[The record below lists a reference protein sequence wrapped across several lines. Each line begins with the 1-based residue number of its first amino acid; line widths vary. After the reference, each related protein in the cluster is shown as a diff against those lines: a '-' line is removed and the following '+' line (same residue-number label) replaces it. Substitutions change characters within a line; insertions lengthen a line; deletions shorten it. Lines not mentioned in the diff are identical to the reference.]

1 VEELVAGVILALVL
15 LAAIRRPFGWNEA
28 AVGVPAAA
36 LVMGIGLVPVEAA
49 LATARQLL
57 PTVLFLAA
65 ILAFGH
71 LCAAAGVFDHLGA
84 LAGRASAG
92 QPARLLLLT
101 VGLAA
106 VTTAV
111 LTLDATVVLLTPVVW
126 RTARRVGAQRHPHL
140 HACLHLANAGS
151 LLLPVS
157 NLTNLLAF
165 TASGLSFGRF
175 AALTT
180 LPWLVT
186 CLLEWV
192 ALRAFFRRD
201 LRDPGRDDAVPVVP
215 HDPAPRY
222 ALTVLLLTVV
232 GIGVASAL
240 GVSPEVAAVGGVLL
254 LAVPRLV
261 RRELTPR
268 VLVLSANPGFCVF
281 VIALGVVVDA
291 VTRHGL
297 GSALENALPDGDG
310 LVVLLVLAFVAA
322 LLANVVN
329 NLPAT
334 LLMLPVVAGHP
345 IAVLAVLLGVNIG
358 PNLTYA
364 GSLATLLWR
373 RLLPYADRPRA
384 GQFHALGALTV
395 PPVLVAATVALWAS
409 ALLL

>member
-1 VEELVAGVILALVL
+1 VGELIAVAVLAVVL

-36 LVMGIGLVPVEAA
+36 LVVGIGLVPVEAA

-71 LCAAAGVFDHLGA
+71 LCASAGVFDHLGA

-92 QPARLLLLT
+92 RPTRLLALT

-126 RTARRVGAQRHPHL
+126 RTARRVGVEGRPHL
-140 HACLHLANAGS
+140 YACLHLANAGS

-175 AALTT
+175 AAFMT

-186 CLLEWV
+186 CLLEWA

-201 LRDPGRDDAVPVVP
+201 LQDSGRGDATAAGP
-215 HDPAPRY
+215 HRPAPRY
-222 ALTVLLLTVV
+222 ALTVLVLTVV
-232 GIGVASAL
+232 GIGVVSAL
-240 GVSPEVAAVGGVLL
+240 GVQPAVAAFGGVLL

-268 VLVLSANPGFCVF
+268 SLVLSANPGFCLF
-281 VIALGVVVDA
+281 VITLGVVVDA

-297 GSALENALPDGDG
+297 GTVLADVLPDGDG
-310 LVVLLVLAFVAA
+310 LVVLLVLAFAAA
-322 LLANVVN
+322 LVANVVN

-334 LLMLPVVAGHP
+334 LLILPVVAGHP

-358 PNLTYA
+358 PNLTYI

-373 RLLPYADRPRA
+373 RLLPSADRPRA
-384 GQFHALGALTV
+384 AQFHALGALTV
-395 PPVLVAATVALWAS
+395 PPVLAAATVALWAS

>member
-1 VEELVAGVILALVL
+1 
-15 LAAIRRPFGWNEA
+15 
-28 AVGVPAAA
+28 
-36 LVMGIGLVPVEAA
+36 
-49 LATARQLL
+49 
-57 PTVLFLAA
+57 
-65 ILAFGH
+65 
-71 LCAAAGVFDHLGA
+71 
-84 LAGRASAG
+84 
-92 QPARLLLLT
+92 
-101 VGLAA
+101 
-106 VTTAV
+106 
-111 LTLDATVVLLTPVVW
+111 
-126 RTARRVGAQRHPHL
+126 
-140 HACLHLANAGS
+140 

-175 AALTT
+175 AALMT

-201 LRDPGRDDAVPVVP
+201 LRDPDRGDAVAVVP

-222 ALTVLLLTVV
+222 ALTVLVLTVV

-240 GVSPEVAAVGGVLL
+240 GVSPAVAAAGGVLL

-268 VLVLSANPGFCVF
+268 ALVLSANPGFCAF

-297 GSALENALPDGDG
+297 GSALENALPDGEG
-310 LVVLLVLAFVAA
+310 LVVLLALAFVAA

-358 PNLTYA
+358 PNLTYV

-373 RLLPYADRPRA
+373 RLLPYADRPLA

-395 PPVLVAATVALWAS
+395 PPVLAAATVALWAS
-409 ALLL
+409 ALFL